1 MQLEIVPR
9 QIKPTKTMIDT
20 DSVLRELPHA
30 VGPEKSVLSTIIQD
44 PAEFIPLAI
53 ESGLDA
59 EDFYLPARKEIFQS
73 LCERFKAGQDIE
85 LVGFTQ
91 WLLDNGKLDRI
102 GGASALYE
110 LYTYAPS
117 PTFFDAHIRLLR
129 DKRTLRDIISMG
141 NHAIASAYDSPGEA
155 GEVLGEVERTF
166 TSLVARASGAQKTR
180 GLGEILKE
188 SLEAFENR
196 VKGAKETQ
204 GILTGT
210 AIDEHL
216 HGLHPGRVYVLCA
229 YPKGGKSVLA
239 SQIIIDAAVA
249 GIPAMFL
256 TMEMTEREIMD
267 RMIIQTARM
276 EAEAFS
282 APRDYAFKRGNDA
295 TTNGAI
301 KVVNSAIHRIAQS
314 KLVLKRPHNRTLQTI
329 LSEVRKAHRE
339 KGIQIAAI
347 DFAQLIKSPGKTGVE
362 EVEEISHAIHQLS
375 QDLQIAIILPSQLNA
390 DGDTK
395 GGRVLEE
402 DASAVLNIVQ
412 DRNKES
418 ETFGMHRHILIVA
431 DRFHGAGGTK
441 IPMILDKER
450 IRFIEGQD
458 ETNAKTQ
465 KPKFNR

>member
-1 MQLEIVPR
+1 
-9 QIKPTKTMIDT
+9 MIDT

-44 PAEFIPLAI
+44 PANFIPLAI
-53 ESGLDA
+53 EAGLDA
-59 EDFYLPARKEIFQS
+59 DDFYLPARKEIFQS

-85 LVGFTQ
+85 LVGFIQ

-102 GGASALYE
+102 GGAGTLSE

-129 DKRTLRDIISMG
+129 DKRTLRDIIAMG

-155 GEVLGEVERTF
+155 GEVLGEVERTLS
-166 TSLVARASGAQKTR
+166 SLVSRANGAQSTR

-249 GIPAMFL
+249 GVPAMFL

-267 RMIIQTARM
+267 RMIIQTGRM

-329 LSEVRKAHRE
+329 ISEVRKAHRE

-418 ETFGMHRHILIVA
+418 ETLGMHRHVLIVA

-450 IRFIEGQD
+450 IRFIEGAD
-458 ETNAKTQ
+458 KTNATTQ
-465 KPKFNR
+465 KPRSNR

>member
-1 MQLEIVPR
+1 MQLAIVPG
-9 QIKPTKTMIDT
+9 QIQATKTMIDT

-53 ESGLDA
+53 EAGLDA
-59 EDFYLPARKEIFQS
+59 NDFYLPARKEIFE
-73 LCERFKAGQDIE
+73 CACDRFKAGQDIE
-85 LVGFTQ
+85 LVGFIQ

-102 GGASALYE
+102 GGPAALYD

-117 PTFFDAHIRLLR
+117 PTNFRSHLQMIK
-129 DKRTLRDIISMG
+129 DKRVLRDIIAMG
-141 NHAIASAYDSPGEA
+141 NKSIELAYDSPGETR
-155 GEVLGEVERTF
+155 EVLGEVERNLTQI
-166 TSLVARASGAQKTR
+166 VHRANGGVSGK
-180 GLGEILKE
+180 GLGEILRE

-196 VKGAKETQ
+196 VRGAKETQ

-216 HGLHPGRVYVLCA
+216 HGLHPGRVYVICA

-249 GIPAMFL
+249 GVPAMFL

-267 RMIIQTARM
+267 RMIIQTAKM

-301 KVVNSAIHRIAQS
+301 KVVNSAVHRIAQS
-314 KLVLKRPHNRTLQTI
+314 KLVLRRPHNRTLQTI

-362 EVEEISHAIHQLS
+362 EIEEISHSIHQLS
-375 QDLQIAIILPSQLNA
+375 QDLGIAIILPSQLNA

-395 GGRVLEE
+395 GGRVIEE

-418 ETFGMHRHILIVA
+418 ETFGMHRHVLIVA

-450 IRFIEGQD
+450 IRFIQGED
-458 ETNAKTQ
+458 ESAAKTS
-465 KPKFNR
+465 KPKFHR

>member
-1 MQLEIVPR
+1 
-9 QIKPTKTMIDT
+9 MIDT
-20 DSVLRELPHA
+20 DSVLRELPNA

-59 EDFYLPARKEIFQS
+59 EDFYLPARKEIFQC

-91 WLLDNGKLDRI
+91 WLLDNGRLDRI

-141 NHAIASAYDSPGEA
+141 NHAITSAYDSPGEA

-166 TSLVARASGAQKTR
+166 TSLVARANGAQKTR

-216 HGLHPGRVYVLCA
+216 HGLHPGRVYVICA

-450 IRFIEGQD
+450 IRFIEGAD

>member
-1 MQLEIVPR
+1 MNE
-9 QIKPTKTMIDT
+9 T
-20 DSVLRELPHA
+20 DSVLREHPHA
-30 VGPEKSVLSTIIQD
+30 VGPEKSLLSSMLQD

-59 EDFYLPARKEIFQS
+59 DDFYLPARREIFSELCLMFQS
-73 LCERFKAGQDIE
+73 GQEVE
-85 LVGFTQ
+85 LVGFVQ
-91 WLLDNGKLDRI
+91 HLLDIGKLDRV
-102 GGASALYE
+102 GGPSAISDLYS
-110 LYTYAPS
+110 YAPS
-117 PTFFDAHIRLLR
+117 SVYFAAHAKLVR
-129 DKRTLRDIISMG
+129 DKRTLRDIIGLG

-155 GEVLGEVERTF
+155 SEVLGEVERKL
-166 TSLVARASGAQKTR
+166 TSLVSRANGGQATK

-188 SLEAFENR
+188 SVQAFENR
-196 VKGAKETQ
+196 IKGAAETQ

-210 AIDEHL
+210 SIDHYL

-239 SQIIIDAAVA
+239 SQIIIDAAVS

-267 RMIIQTARM
+267 RMIIQTAKM

-282 APRDYAFKRGNDA
+282 APRDYAAKHGNEA
-295 TTNGAI
+295 TTAGAI
-301 KVVNSAIHRIAQS
+301 KVVNSAVHRIAQS
-314 KLVLKRPHNRTLQTI
+314 KLVLKRPHNRTIQTI
-329 LSEVRKAHRE
+329 VSEVRKAHRE
-339 KGIQIAAI
+339 HGIKIAAI
-347 DFAQLIKSPGKTGVE
+347 DFAQLIKCPGKTGVE
-362 EVEEISHAIHQLS
+362 EVEEISHAVHQLS
-375 QDLQIAIILPSQLNA
+375 QDLAIPIILPSQLNA

-412 DRNKES
+412 DRNKDS
-418 ETFGMHRHILIVA
+418 ETFGVHRHILIVA

-450 IRFIEGQD
+450 IRFIDGED
-458 ETNAKTQ
+458 KTAS
-465 KPKFNR
+465 KAAPPKWAR

>member
-1 MQLEIVPR
+1 
-9 QIKPTKTMIDT
+9 MIDT

-44 PAEFIPLAI
+44 PADFIPLAI
-53 ESGLDA
+53 EAGLDA
-59 EDFYLPARKEIFQS
+59 DDFYLPARKEIFQS

-91 WLLDNGKLDRI
+91 WLLDNGRLDRI

-166 TSLVARASGAQKTR
+166 TSLVSRANGARATR

-249 GIPAMFL
+249 GVPAMFL

-267 RMIIQTARM
+267 RMIIQTGRM

-418 ETFGMHRHILIVA
+418 ETFGMHRHVLIVA

-450 IRFIEGQD
+450 IRFIEGED
-458 ETNAKTQ
+458 KTNAKTQ
-465 KPKFNR
+465 KPKSNR